1 MTHTLK
7 PADTTVLL
15 LTYPLW
21 TPVKA
26 VTVDLTSAEG
36 QYPLHPLLSTP
47 CSFPAN
53 KTNFDFNSSIR
64 ITVTRQDKTRQDK
77 TNVHPFRY

>member
-64 ITVTRQDKTRQDK
+64 ITVTRQREVFLNCVKCT
-77 TNVHPFRY
+77 PF